1 MGLGEMGRHC
11 PAAKPLREIP
21 PAELIDEAQGEGS
34 PTAEVV
40 VKISA
45 KRTEFAS
52 MRHQHRGSD
61 MVTVM
66 FLATGMIEE
75 GR

>member
-11 PAAKPLREIP
+11 QQPKPLREIP
-21 PAELIDEAQGEGS
+21 PAELIDEAQGAGSPS

-52 MRHQHRGSD
+52 MRH
-61 MVTVM
+61 
-66 FLATGMIEE
+66 
-75 GR
+75 